1 MNFFNNSEKIS
12 IKLIKISVALFLF
25 FLMSL
30 LIINDLGKPDTDF
43 QELSTDSIQ
52 QINNESCSLS
62 MLDLRMFGLTSPI
75 KEDLI
80 FQRKNLKYIP

>member
-1 MNFFNNSEKIS
+1 MNFFNNSEKTS

-43 QELSTDSIQ
+43 KELSTEKEPIS
-52 QINNESCSLS
+52 NHSLS
-62 MLDLRMFGLTSPI
+62 IRLDNDFLPI
-75 KEDLI
+75 
-80 FQRKNLKYIP
+80 